1 MLLTCLAIALVALTP
16 VAQAG
21 AAAGPLQITYVYSQQ
36 CLSCE
41 HARPAVEKAITE
53 APASAKVSRL
63 DINTREG
70 AEYARAHGIVSIPAV
85 VINCG
90 PPLLFEDYNSVESYN
105 SALREKIACEA
116 GTGRCDARTSPG
128 CTTEKKM
135 TELSVP
141 AAFLAGLIAGINP
154 CLLAVMAFIAST
166 TLAATGSGRDLIARV
181 VAFCGGL
188 LAVYLLIGIGLM
200 ELMRLVPALDFA
212 LKGAV
217 VLALAAMAVWSFY
230 DAWRAG
236 RGVESR
242 SFKTILGR
250 MRASYESY
258 ALPAS
263 FAIGAAFGLVKMP
276 CVGGLYIAI
285 LGTVIQSGR
294 FMEGLA
300 YLLFYNLGV
309 IVPVLALGGL
319 LAFGL
324 KPAALN
330 AFRLK
335 HRVKLK
341 VFTGLLLVA
350 MAAGFAL
357 GLI

>member
-1 MLLTCLAIALVALTP
+1 MLVTCLAIAFVALAP
-16 VAQAG
+16 VAHAG
-21 AAAGPLQITYVYSQQ
+21 TATGPLQITYVYSQQ

-41 HARPAVEKAITE
+41 HARPAVEKAIAD
-53 APASAKVSRL
+53 APATAKVSRL

-85 VINCG
+85 VINCA
-90 PPLLFEDYNSVESYN
+90 PPILFEDYGSVESYE
-105 SALREKIACEA
+105 SALRERIACEA
-116 GTGRCDARTSPG
+116 GTGHCDAAKSPG
-128 CTTEKKM
+128 CTEKKM
-135 TELSVP
+135 TDISVP

-166 TLAATGSGRDLIARV
+166 TLAATGSGTALVMRV
-181 VAFCGGL
+181 VSFCGGL

-200 ELMRLVPALDFA
+200 ELLRLVPALDFV
-212 LKGAV
+212 LKGAIV
-217 VLALAAMAVWSFY
+217 VALAAMAAWSFY

-250 MRASYESY
+250 MRASYENY

-285 LGTVIQSGR
+285 LGTVIQSDR
-294 FMEGLA
+294 FAEGLV
-300 YLLFYNLGV
+300 YLVFYNLGV
-309 IVPVLALGGL
+309 IVPVLVLGGL
-319 LAFGL
+319 LAYGL
-324 KPAALN
+324 TPAALN
-330 AFRLK
+330 TFRLR
-335 HRVKLK
+335 HRIKLK
-341 VFTGLLLVA
+341 LFTGLLLAA

-357 GLI
+357 GVI